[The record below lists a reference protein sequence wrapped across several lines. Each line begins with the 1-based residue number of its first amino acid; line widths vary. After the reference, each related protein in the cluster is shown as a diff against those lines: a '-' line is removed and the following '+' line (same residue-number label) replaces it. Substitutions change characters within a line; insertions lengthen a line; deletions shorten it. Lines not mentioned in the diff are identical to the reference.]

1 MPILS
6 FTFDEEEPEEPA
18 PNAEEAGQTADASEE
33 TAEPAEAAE
42 VVWDF
47 ILRILSSQNRVV
59 PHLLPMNLM
68 ELQLK

>member
-1 MPILS
+1 MKRIFPISLS
-6 FTFDEEEPEEPA
+6 LSTEPIH
-18 PNAEEAGQTADASEE
+18 Q
-33 TAEPAEAAE
+33 EPAEAAE
-42 VVWDF
+42 AVWDF